1 MSNRT
6 SLADEKRLVFM
17 KGLPDDLVNENAEQI
32 FHRSI
37 AGVHSLD
44 AMSKKTMLAMRQ
56 RGEFARSVAQQV

>member
-6 SLADEKRLVFM
+6 SLADEKRPVFM

-37 AGVHSLD
+37 AGVHSFD
-44 AMSKKTMLAMRQ
+44 ATSKKTIRAMRQ